1 MGKMAA
7 WDRRSPESHGG
18 QDATTKQAGWVGYK
32 EYDLVAMPADIPA
45 LGVKIGETGLVR
57 DLDLHIGGDVI
68 ATLQLVAPTGLTKG
82 WVEMEV
88 RPEEKVLRYSAAS

>member
-1 MGKMAA
+1 M
-7 WDRRSPESHGG
+7 E
-18 QDATTKQAGWVGYK
+18 DATRKHEGWVGCK
-32 EYDLVAMPADIPA
+32 EYDLVAIPANIPA

-57 DLDLHIGGDVI
+57 DLDLRIGGDVI

-88 RPEEKVLRYSAAS
+88 RPTEKVLSYSAAG